1 MIVVATIN
9 IVGALSLILDVKG
22 VGSFGALCT
31 SFESGG
37 QIKYTATNKMNEKLC
52 SNIKYCQLN
61 VVEFNKS
68 LPTKPNKKADLD
80 NGKYRANRQPAAL

>member
-9 IVGALSLILDVKG
+9 IVGALSLILDVNG

-37 QIKYTATNKMNEKLC
+37 DNLYTAMSKMSEKLC
-52 SNIKYCQLN
+52 NKIKYCQLN
-61 VVEFNKS
+61 DVEFNKS
-68 LPTKPNKKADLD
+68 LPTKPNKNSGLGQWQIPSK
-80 NGKYRANRQPAAL
+80 